1 MFRKKRYVLVCTN
14 ERAADHPKGSCTAVG
29 SVALR
34 ERLKELLEEKEL
46 KGRARILATS
56 CLDVCAGGPILCVMP
71 DNIWYGGVRIE
82 DAEEIVESHL
92 VKGEPVE
99 WLLLPEAPEGLS
111 LF

>member
-14 ERAADHPKGSCTAVG
+14 ARAADHPKGSCAAVD
-29 SVALR
+29 SVTLR

-46 KGRARILATS
+46 KGQVGILATS

-71 DNIWYGGVRIE
+71 DNIWYGGVRIG
-82 DAEEIVESHL
+82 DAEEIVESHF

-99 WLLLPEAPEGLS
+99 RLLLPEAPARLP